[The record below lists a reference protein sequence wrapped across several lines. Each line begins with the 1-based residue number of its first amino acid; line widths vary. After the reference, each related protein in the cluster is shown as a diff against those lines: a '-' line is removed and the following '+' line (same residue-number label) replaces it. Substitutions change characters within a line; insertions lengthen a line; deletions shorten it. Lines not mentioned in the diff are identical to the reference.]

1 MRMPRCSSTEQAVSQ
16 MVRLGANKVGFR
28 VSVLLIIMLGFL
40 RAYCVRSVPQG
51 GLVPKRSIPAVS
63 QMKDPRVI
71 EIICPNQLEQ
81 SMIET

>member
-16 MVRLGANKVGFR
+16 MVRLGADKVGFR

-40 RAYCVRSVPQG
+40 RAYCVRSMPHG
-51 GLVPKRSIPAVS
+51 SLVPTRSIPAVS

>member
-16 MVRLGANKVGFR
+16 MVRLGADEVCFR

-40 RAYCVRSVPQG
+40 RAYCVRSVPHA
-51 GLVPKRSIPAVS
+51 GLVPTRSIPAVS

-71 EIICPNQLEQ
+71 EINNLPKPVRAKYD
-81 SMIET
+81 